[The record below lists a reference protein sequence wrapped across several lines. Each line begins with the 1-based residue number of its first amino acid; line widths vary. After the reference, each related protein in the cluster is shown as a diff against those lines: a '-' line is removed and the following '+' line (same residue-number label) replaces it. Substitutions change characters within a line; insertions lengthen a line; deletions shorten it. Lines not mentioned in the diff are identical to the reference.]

1 MRLTFVR
8 LFSYGR
14 VVGNVSASVASMAL
28 TGGSCA
34 WAKGL
39 SVALTVADFGNAAY
53 ALQTGD
59 VSSAVSTLVGQT
71 IGFGAG
77 KLAKGHIICF
87 VEGTQVATQ
96 GEDGEIAGKSIE
108 DIKAGD
114 WVWSRNEETGEE
126 GFKPVVQV
134 FRNEADTLAQVTYT
148 TGGAGFQPATSTQTL
163 TGTPSHPFW
172 SLTRNGWV
180 AMGKLATGETLL
192 LAGGETATV
201 SSCRLHKPTRPT
213 AVYNFEVAD
222 WHTYHVGSNQGWVWV
237 HNTCNP
243 NIKTDKLGRVRSAFA
258 KITAAD
264 IGTGTSTNAATRAAA
279 RAMGNSG
286 DDAGHLI
293 GRLLGGPGG
302 KSAGNFVPQLSSVNR
317 GAFRDFEQRIAG
329 NALAG
334 NNVFV
339 RVKPIYTGA
348 GTRPSALK
356 YQVRVNGKSWAPAH
370 FGN

>member
-1 MRLTFVR
+1 LLFHPRRAAAFRQLRVR
-8 LFSYGR
+8 PWQPNRCGSSSR
-14 VVGNVSASVASMAL
+14 R
-28 TGGSCA
+28 GG
-34 WAKGL
+34 W
-39 SVALTVADFGNAAY
+39 D
-53 ALQTGD
+53 
-59 VSSAVSTLVGQT
+59 
-71 IGFGAG
+71 
-77 KLAKGHIICF
+77 
-87 VEGTQVATQ
+87 E
-96 GEDGEIAGKSIE
+96 
-108 DIKAGD
+108 
-114 WVWSRNEETGEE
+114 
-126 GFKPVVQV
+126 
-134 FRNEADTLAQVTYT
+134 
-148 TGGAGFQPATSTQTL
+148 
-163 TGTPSHPFW
+163 
-172 SLTRNGWV
+172 
-180 AMGKLATGETLL
+180 LATGETLL

-201 SSCRLHKPTRPT
+201 SSCRTHKPTRPT